1 MGLDIDRK
9 SIQKNKHGFALRISI
24 AVHDCLS
31 VESVCISIA
40 FTIIQSVRSKIK
52 CRDSGIGEE
61 NVLFLGYYP
70 SGIGGFSPLVR
81 LAYCY
86 KTIMTYDNIF
96 LVLLMCFQITIISNE
111 SW

>member
-40 FTIIQSVRSKIK
+40 FTIIQSVKSKIK

-61 NVLFLGYYP
+61 NVLFSALLCEPYWWLFTVGKAC
-70 SGIGGFSPLVR
+70 L
-81 LAYCY
+81 LLQND
-86 KTIMTYDNIF
+86 YD
-96 LVLLMCFQITIISNE
+96 L
-111 SW
+111 